1 MTIHGR
7 FDGRGPWS
15 RTVPFL
21 ALVAGLALGGCSD
34 ILEVDNPNNLLEDDL
49 GSPASAR
56 ALAAGA
62 GATVS
67 RSLGAILGPYSTVT
81 DEVSWRGS
89 RDAWFQLDIGNLADP
104 GNEFTDDAFRFVGEG
119 RWMADEAVRRLEAF
133 DAAGLLKDTRGVPD
147 RTPLVR
153 AYLYAAISYITIGD
167 MFDDFAL
174 SDRRDPIPPEGEAN
188 MAQFYD
194 QAITYLTKG
203 FAIADIINN
212 VGLENDLLALR
223 ARAEYSKELWDIV
236 NPTGQVVA
244 NGLVNDAEAN
254 ADATAVLARG
264 SAGPRYR
271 VVLPLDTDDIAYAGE
286 ASLAYNIN
294 QRGELRVAATYSTL
308 KDPIIDTLDVRVKT
322 TIADLTAGY
331 VYQNIIAASG
341 REMLLILA
349 EAALAASDLTGFAT
363 HINTLRGLDGLT
375 PWAGQIPA
383 LEMLKH
389 ERRANLFLQGR
400 RLADLYRWGQNSPEW
415 QTAPPST
422 AVSTRGTFFP
432 VTCIEIRA
440 HPEDFQGTAC

>member
-1 MTIHGR
+1 MHGR
-7 FDGRGPWS
+7 FGGRGPWS
-15 RTVPFL
+15 RTVPLL

-67 RSLGAILGPYSTVT
+67 RSIGAILGPYSTVT

-133 DAAGLLKDTRGVPD
+133 DAAGQLKDTRGVAD

-153 AYLYAAISYITIGD
+153 AYLFAAVSYITIGD
-167 MFDDFAL
+167 MFDDFSI
-174 SDRRDPIPPEGEAN
+174 SDRRNPAPPKGEAN

-203 FAIADIINN
+203 LTIARAISNA
-212 VGLENDLLALR
+212 GLENDLQALR

-236 NPTGQVVA
+236 NPVGQVVA
-244 NGLVNDAEAN
+244 NGLVNDAQAN
-254 ADATAVLARG
+254 ADATAILGRA
-264 SAGPRYR
+264 SAGPRFR
-271 VVLPLDTDDIAYAGE
+271 VLLPLDSDDIAYAGE

-294 QRGELRVAATYSTL
+294 QRGELRIAATYSTL
-308 KDPIIDTLDVRVKT
+308 NDPITGALDKRVQT
-322 TIADLTAGY
+322 TIADLTAAY
-331 VYQNIIAASG
+331 VYQNIVAASG

-349 EAALAASDLTGFAT
+349 EAALAANDIPGFT
-363 HINTLRGLDGLT
+363 TQINTLRGLDELT

-389 ERRANLFLQGR
+389 ERRAILFLQGR

-415 QTAPPST
+415 QTTPPST
-422 AVSTRGTFFP
+422 AVGRRGTFFP
-432 VTCIEIRA
+432 VTCIEIRS
-440 HPEDFQGTAC
+440 HPQDFQGTAC